1 MGWVRPRHKG
11 VSLTHTQSG
20 WPGPR
25 LSAMEIEVE
34 AQRLRKA
41 CVLLRL
47 RMQQELS
54 SGQWG
59 SGGGEEGRLQEGFQD
74 WHALSLPSLT
84 VE

>member
-1 MGWVRPRHKG
+1 MGPGHRG
-11 VSLTHTQSG
+11 VSLTHSQSG

-25 LSAMEIEVE
+25 LSAMEVELE
-34 AQRLRKA
+34 AQRLQKA

-47 RMQQELS
+47 RMKEELS

-59 SGGGEEGRLQEGFQD
+59 SAGGVEGRLQEGPQD
-74 WHALSLPSLT
+74 WHGPSLPSLP